1 MDNQALNQIVS
12 FIWGIADDCLRDVYV
27 RGKYRDVI
35 LPMTVIRRL
44 DAMLEATKPTV
55 LAMKKQLDAA
65 KIDNQWPALCN
76 AAGQAFCNASP
87 FLLKDLTS
95 RSKAQTL
102 KADFKAY
109 LDGFSPNVQ
118 LILEKFKFRNQIDT
132 MVDAD
137 ILGAVIEKF
146 TSSDINL
153 SPNPIY
159 KDEAKTILKHPGLDN
174 HGMGT
179 IFEELIRKF
188 NEENN
193 EEAGEHW
200 TPRDVVELMA
210 DLVFL
215 PIVDKIKDASY
226 SCYDGACGTGGM
238 LTVAQDRL
246 LTLAHRRGKEVAIH
260 LFGQEINPETYAIC
274 TADMLL
280 KGDGEEAEHIMY
292 GSTLSDDQHASR
304 QFDFMLS
311 NPPYGKSWKTDAE
324 KMGGKKEILDT
335 RFNTYLECG
344 DLMPMIPRTS
354 DGQLLFLLNNVS
366 KMKKD
371 TELGSRIA
379 EVHNGSSI
387 FTGDAGSG
395 ESNARRYL
403 IENDLVEAIIAVPE
417 NMFYN
422 TGIGTFIWILSNKKE
437 ARRKGK
443 IQLIDATAMKSPL
456 RRNMG
461 KKNCEFTPEIRKE
474 IMRVFMEMEE
484 SPVSRIFDNNDFG
497 YWQVTVE
504 RPLRLRVYPDRKV
517 PNSVFKSDSERML
530 FEELIHHLPDG
541 APCDDWD
548 AFAKA
553 TKLKAAI
560 LKKVRPYI
568 TEKDPSAQPVIGEPD
583 ADLRDTENVPF
594 NYEGGIEAF
603 IKNEVLP
610 FAPDAWVDEKKTVI
624 GYEISFTKYFY
635 KPTEF
640 RPLEDIIDE
649 LQETVADKET
659 AIATLITKGI
669 KAGVPMRPSGVDW
682 LGDIPAHWKTIKLR
696 QLLHPVSEKNHPE
709 LPLLSVVREQGVI
722 VRDVDDIEGNH
733 NFIPEDLSGYK
744 KVKKGQ
750 FAMNKMKAWQGSY
763 GISPYTGIVSPA
775 YFVFDVSFDNLEYFH
790 YAIRSKVYVNF
801 FAQASDGIRVG
812 QWDLSIPRMKEIPFI
827 IPPEDEQQAI
837 VEYIPKICRR
847 YDAEIER
854 LQKQIELLIEQKN
867 KLVAEIVTGR
877 ASVPT
882 GMISEE

>member
-1 MDNQALNQIVS
+1 MDNQVHNAIVS

-44 DAMLEATKPTV
+44 DALLEETKPAV
-55 LAMKKQLDAA
+55 LEMKKQLDAA

-102 KADFKAY
+102 KADFTAY

-118 LILEKFKFRNQIDT
+118 VILDKFKFRNQIDT

-153 SPNPIY
+153 SPNPVY
-159 KDEAKTILKHPGLDN
+159 KDADKKILKHPGLDN

-210 DLVFL
+210 DLVFT
-215 PIVDKIKDASY
+215 PIAEQIKDASY

-246 LTLAHRRGKEVAIH
+246 LQLAKKHGKEVAIH

-324 KMGGKKEILDT
+324 KMGGKKDILDT
-335 RFNTYLECG
+335 RFNTYLDGGEE
-344 DLMPMIPRTS
+344 MAMIPRTS
-354 DGQLLFLLNNVS
+354 DGQLLFLLNNVA

-379 EVHNGSSI
+379 EVHNASSL

-395 ESNARRYL
+395 ESNARRFM
-403 IENDLVEAIIAVPE
+403 IENDLVEAIIALPD

-422 TGIGTFIWILSNKKE
+422 TPLGTYIWILSNRKE
-437 ARRKGK
+437 ERRKGK
-443 IQLIDATAMKSPL
+443 IQLIDATSMKSPL
-456 RRNMG
+456 RKNMG
-461 KKNCEFTPEIRKE
+461 KKNCEFTPEIRAE
-474 IMRVFMEMEE
+474 IMRLFLQMEE
-484 SPVSRIFDNNDFG
+484 NDVSKVFNNDEFG
-497 YWQVTVE
+497 FWSVTVE
-504 RPLRLRVYPDRKV
+504 RPIRLRVF
-517 PNSVFKSDSERML
+517 PNRPIPAEVFKKAD
-530 FEELIHHLPDG
+530 ELKAYRDAVEGLPENT
-541 APCDDWD
+541 PLDDWT
-548 AFAKA
+548 AFSKA
-553 TKLKAAI
+553 TKLKAAL

-568 TEKDPSAQPVIGEPD
+568 TEKDMTAKPVAGESD
-583 ADLRDTENVPF
+583 SDLRSNEIIPF
-594 NYEGGIEAF
+594 TYSGGIEQF
-603 IKNEVLP
+603 INDEVLP
-610 FAPDAWVDEKKTVI
+610 YAPDAWVDEKATKK
-624 GYEISFTKYFY
+624 GYELSFIKYFY
-635 KPTEF
+635 KPMEL
-640 RPLEDIIDE
+640 REMDE
-649 LQETVADKET
+649 
-659 AIATLITKGI
+659 
-669 KAGVPMRPSGVDW
+669 
-682 LGDIPAHWKTIKLR
+682 
-696 QLLHPVSEKNHPE
+696 
-709 LPLLSVVREQGVI
+709 I
-722 VRDVDDIEGNH
+722 V
-733 NFIPEDLSGYK
+733 EDLMS
-744 KVKKGQ
+744 
-750 FAMNKMKAWQGSY
+750 
-763 GISPYTGIVSPA
+763 
-775 YFVFDVSFDNLEYFH
+775 LE
-790 YAIRSKVYVNF
+790 NTT
-801 FAQASDGIRVG
+801 DGMMHDILEG
-812 QWDLSIPRMKEIPFI
+812 LKS
-827 IPPEDEQQAI
+827 
-837 VEYIPKICRR
+837 
-847 YDAEIER
+847 
-854 LQKQIELLIEQKN
+854 
-867 KLVAEIVTGR
+867 
-877 ASVPT
+877 
-882 GMISEE
+882 

>member
-1 MDNQALNQIVS
+1 MDNQVHNQIVS

-44 DAMLEATKPTV
+44 DAMLEETKPAV
-55 LAMKKQLDAA
+55 LTMKKQLDAA

-95 RSKAQTL
+95 RAKAQTL
-102 KADFKAY
+102 KADFIAY

-118 LILEKFKFRNQIDT
+118 VILDKFKFRNQIDT

-210 DLVFL
+210 DLVFM
-215 PIVDKIKDASY
+215 PIADKIKDASY

-246 LTLAHRRGKEVAIH
+246 LTLAKRRGKEVAIH

-335 RFNTYLECG
+335 RFNTYLEG
-344 DLMPMIPRTS
+344 GEVMPMIPRTS
-354 DGQLLFLLNNVS
+354 DGQLLFLLNNIS

-379 EVHNGSSI
+379 EVHNASSL

-395 ESNARRYL
+395 ESNARRFM
-403 IENDLVEAIIAVPE
+403 IENDLVEAIIALPD

-422 TGIGTFIWILSNKKE
+422 TPLGTYIWILSNKKE
-437 ARRKGK
+437 ERRKGK
-443 IQLIDATAMKSPL
+443 IQLIDASAMKSPL
-456 RRNMG
+456 RKNMG
-461 KKNCEFTPEIRKE
+461 KKNCEFTPEIRTE
-474 IMRVFMEMEE
+474 IMRLFLDMEE
-484 SPVSRIFDNNDFG
+484 NEVSKIFKNEEFG
-497 YWQVTVE
+497 FWSVTVE
-504 RPLRLRVYPDRKV
+504 RPLRLRVYPDRV
-517 PNSVFKSDSERML
+517 LPTGVFKKDA
-530 FEELIHHLPDG
+530 ELKAFKAAIDALPVG
-541 APCDDWD
+541 TPLDDWN
-548 AFAKA
+548 AFSKA
-553 TKLKAAI
+553 TKLKATM

-568 TEKDPSAQPVIGEPD
+568 TEKDRTAKPVTGEADP
-583 ADLRDTENVPF
+583 DLRSTEIIPF
-594 NYEGGIEAF
+594 TYTGGIDQF
-603 IKNEVLP
+603 LMDEVKP
-610 FAPDAWVDEKKTVI
+610 YASDAWIDEKTIKT
-624 GYEISFTKYFY
+624 GYELSFIKYFY
-635 KPTEF
+635 KPTEL
-640 RPLEDIIDE
+640 RGMDEIISDLVSLENTTDGMMNDILE
-649 LQETVADKET
+649 GL
-659 AIATLITKGI
+659 KG
-669 KAGVPMRPSGVDW
+669 
-682 LGDIPAHWKTIKLR
+682 
-696 QLLHPVSEKNHPE
+696 
-709 LPLLSVVREQGVI
+709 
-722 VRDVDDIEGNH
+722 
-733 NFIPEDLSGYK
+733 
-744 KVKKGQ
+744 
-750 FAMNKMKAWQGSY
+750 
-763 GISPYTGIVSPA
+763 
-775 YFVFDVSFDNLEYFH
+775 
-790 YAIRSKVYVNF
+790 
-801 FAQASDGIRVG
+801 
-812 QWDLSIPRMKEIPFI
+812 
-827 IPPEDEQQAI
+827 
-837 VEYIPKICRR
+837 
-847 YDAEIER
+847 
-854 LQKQIELLIEQKN
+854 
-867 KLVAEIVTGR
+867 
-877 ASVPT
+877 
-882 GMISEE
+882 